1 MFLYPVGEV
10 FFVRVILHCDMNS
23 FYASVEML
31 YQPHLRTVPL
41 AVGGDEEKR
50 HGIVLAKNEW
60 AKARGVKTG
69 EPLFQSRQKCPQLVV
84 VPPHYDRYHRI
95 SHMANQIYR
104 RYSDRVEP
112 FSIDESW
119 VDLTG
124 CVDSFAEGVQVAE
137 QIRST
142 IEQELGVTV
151 SIGVS
156 YNKIFAK
163 LGSELKKPNAV
174 TALPPSALQ
183 TIIWPLS
190 PRALLFVGP
199 VTEKKLARIG
209 IHTIGDLANAPETTL
224 RSLLGKWGHTLHQ
237 YALGHEYAPVAYWG
251 ESPPVK
257 SIGNS
262 TTLPKNLMHADAFVP
277 VVYMLCECVAER
289 LRLGHLRLWL
299 RDADLCSQTRQI
311 QLGAPTQV
319 SGRLA
324 KACFRLIHKH
334 WDGAPI
340 RSIGIQVSQLSFE
353 KDAYQLSI
361 FSQKEQKNAE
371 LERCIDDLRHRFG
384 HWSIARAVT
393 LQDTQLKIDPLEE
406 NSLHSVAFRKGVL

>member
-289 LRLGHLRLWL
+289 LRLGHLRAEVLHLWL

-361 FSQKEQKNAE
+361 FSNQS
-371 LERCIDDLRHRFG
+371 L
-384 HWSIARAVT
+384 STTPSPPSPIAR
-393 LQDTQLKIDPLEE
+393 LPP
-406 NSLHSVAFRKGVL
+406 

>member
-1 MFLYPVGEV
+1 MSWQQRIDQALSERRQADAFRRRQPVAQGAGRWLIREDRRWLNFSSNDYLGLSQHPQIIAAWQQGAARYGV
-10 FFVRVILHCDMNS
+10 GSGGSGHVSGYSEAHRELEES
-23 FYASVEML
+23 
-31 YQPHLRTVPL
+31 L
-41 AVGGDEEKR
+41 AD
-50 HGIVLAKNEW
+50 W
-60 AKARGVKTG
+60 
-69 EPLFQSRQKCPQLVV
+69 
-84 VPPHYDRYHRI
+84 
-95 SHMANQIYR
+95 
-104 RYSDRVEP
+104 
-112 FSIDESW
+112 
-119 VDLTG
+119 
-124 CVDSFAEGVQVAE
+124 
-137 QIRST
+137 
-142 IEQELGVTV
+142 LG
-151 SIGVS
+151 
-156 YNKIFAK
+156 Y
-163 LGSELKKPNAV
+163 
-174 TALPPSALQ
+174 
-183 TIIWPLS
+183 
-190 PRALLFVGP
+190 PRALLFIGP

-224 RSLLGKWGHTLHQ
+224 RSLLGKWAHTLRQ

-262 TTLPKNLMHADAFVP
+262 TTLPKNLAHADAFVP

-289 LRLGHLRLWL
+289 LRLSHLRAEVLHLWL

-340 RSIGIQVSQLSFE
+340 RSIGVQVSQLSFE